1 MFRLA
6 WANASPQFVYHQVW
20 QRVCCCCYGV
30 AAWQWCQSHSKWNL
44 QHAQPGIVLLTK
56 WASLTFSK
64 CWVQIIEK
72 LSVKAPSGESKLK
85 VLKAIAQE
93 YNVEWDSSNTEA
105 EFNKK
110 YEDLLVVGLTSP
122 IWCFSWRNLL
132 RSLCSFWETISFL
145 LRLFNFMQDSFF
157 FHLTFR

>member
-44 QHAQPGIVLLTK
+44 QLAQARIVLLRK
-56 WASLTFSK
+56 WASFTFSK
-64 CWVQIIEK
+64 YWASCLQIIEK

-110 YEDLLVVGLTSP
+110 YEDLLVAFANSFYSLLIRRGC
-122 IWCFSWRNLL
+122 IWKVFHV
-132 RSLCSFWETISFL
+132 RSSKLHIYITGA
-145 LRLFNFMQDSFF
+145 
-157 FHLTFR
+157 